1 MAGFLGYLHYWDV
14 SKSLAWLIKYGVTPT
29 TLNTS
34 TSVVGTSTVMVCKA
48 TSLGYATKEEVQRI
62 HEENN
67 KNLSFSKFDLKL
79 PYLAKFME
87 TLRVARLDNDF
98 KLKEFSKPLIEKAY
112 TWHVIFT
119 LGYVK
124 LHLEN
129 IALPTFATL
138 VKATRRT
145 NNTVQRQRGAN
156 HFTRRD
162 TPTVN
167 VIQGE
172 GIEKRKK

>member
-1 MAGFLGYLHYWDV
+1 MA
-14 SKSLAWLIKYGVTPT
+14 S
-29 TLNTS
+29 
-34 TSVVGTSTVMVCKA
+34 KA
-48 TSLGYATKEEVQRI
+48 TSLSYVTKEEVQRI
-62 HEENN
+62 HEEKN
-67 KNLSFSKFDLKL
+67 KSLSFSMFDLKL

-112 TWHVIFT
+112 TWHVILT
-119 LGYVK
+119 LGYVES

-138 VKATRRT
+138 VEATRRT
-145 NNTVQRQRGAN
+145 NNTVQRQRGTN
-156 HFTRRD
+156 HFARRD

-172 GIEKRKK
+172 GIEKRKKR

>member
-1 MAGFLGYLHYWDV
+1 MV
-14 SKSLAWLIKYGVTPT
+14 S
-29 TLNTS
+29 
-34 TSVVGTSTVMVCKA
+34 KA
-48 TSLGYATKEEVQRI
+48 TSLGYVTKEEKTGGA
-62 HEENN
+62 HEHVM
-67 KNLSFSKFDLKL
+67 
-79 PYLAKFME
+79 KFME

-112 TWHVIFT
+112 TWHVILT
-119 LGYVK
+119 LGYVE

-138 VKATRRT
+138 VEATRRT

-167 VIQGE
+167 YPEIFGLRCLKE
-172 GIEKRKK
+172 FEDLSLSFKIHFESLDFEFGSSRYDRFSEDCASRIFERDFDGNYEFRAFNS